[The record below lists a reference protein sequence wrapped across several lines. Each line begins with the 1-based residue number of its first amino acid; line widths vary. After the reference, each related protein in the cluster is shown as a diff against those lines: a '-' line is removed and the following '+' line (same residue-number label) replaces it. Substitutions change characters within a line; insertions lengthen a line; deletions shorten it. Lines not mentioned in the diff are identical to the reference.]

1 MGRPYL
7 TDEERRARNRGA
19 IYHGHHEPAPVA
31 RAELAAADKTPVT
44 VVGPIQRRRETRA
57 LVKGIALGVLAAL
70 VGVVAGAFLGG
81 CAPVQKPSPKLG
93 ASLIF
98 PGGSSGGGASTVT
111 ANQGTAAAGSS
122 AWPVAVTNTSD
133 TIVKTGDSVNNAIR
147 VNVVAGGAAGGTSSS
162 FGAAIPATGTAAGQS
177 DGTNMQLP
185 RVFDGDTG
193 AGTQYVSGSILR
205 KSASGGT
212 VEAGTSTDPL
222 RVDPTG
228 TTTQPVSGTVTI
240 TPSGTQTVAGNLT
253 NNNAA
258 PAGTLVG
265 AMPAIANA
273 AAPTWTEGRLV
284 LNSVDLGGSL
294 RTVLM
299 NSTIA
304 VTQSGSWSLA
314 ANQSVNVAQINGV
327 TPLMGNGVT
336 GTGSPRVTIASDN
349 TAFTVN
355 AAQSGTWTVQP
366 GNTANTTPWLV
377 IGNAVSGDTCCATAG
392 LRTYSAQALTSPSSF
407 TSGTLRPLQIDAD
420 NGGLRV
426 AGSAEH
432 DAVGTTSDPVLIGG
446 YASAAAPTN
455 VSADGDAV
463 RQWHLRS
470 GALVNQQSYAG
481 TLATT
486 GTGAADGGTQRVAV
500 ASDSTITPRTV
511 SSANN
516 TGTCTSVTT
525 SSTTVLASNASR
537 KAYGLKAASTNTQV
551 AFCKLGATATTSN
564 VPFEAGSSWSQDN
577 GAVYTGVIDCIT
589 ASSTASVCVFEMN

>member
-1 MGRPYL
+1 M
-7 TDEERRARNRGA
+7 
-19 IYHGHHEPAPVA
+19 
-31 RAELAAADKTPVT
+31 
-44 VVGPIQRRRETRA
+44 RREC
-57 LVKGIALGVLAAL
+57 GNPYIN
-70 VGVVAGAFLGG
+70 VGVGMFLAFLVCAAITMCSG
-81 CAPVQKPSPKLG
+81 CATQRKPAPKLG

-98 PGGSSGGGASTVT
+98 PGGGSSSGGGGTVT
-111 ANQGTAAAGSS
+111 QGTAAAGSG
-122 AWPVAVTNTSD
+122 AWPVTVTNTSD
-133 TIVKTGDSVNNAIR
+133 TVVKPGDSVNNAVR
-147 VNVVAGGAAGGTSSS
+147 VNVVAGAAAGGTSSS
-162 FGAAIPATGTAAGQS
+162 FGAAVPGTGTAAGQS

-185 RVFDGDTG
+185 RVFDGDSG

-253 NNNAA
+253 TNNAA
-258 PAGTLVG
+258 PSGTLLG

-273 AAPTWTEGRLV
+273 AAPTLTEGRLV
-284 LNSVDLGGSL
+284 LHSVDLGGSL

-299 NSTIA
+299 NASIA

-327 TPLMGNGVT
+327 TPLMGNGIT

-355 AAQSGTWTVQP
+355 AAQTGTWTVQP

-377 IGNAVSGDTCCATAG
+377 QGNNGFTNTGAG
-392 LRTYSAQALTSPSSF
+392 SIYLDVLPAFTSTSP
-407 TSGTLRPLQIDAD
+407 GTTVASRMTALSMDAD
-420 NGGLRV
+420 NNALRV
-426 AGSAEH
+426 SGAAEH
-432 DAVGTTSDPVLIGG
+432 DNVGTTSDPLLIGG
-446 YASAAAPTN
+446 YSSAAAPTD
-455 VSADGDAV
+455 AGGDGRAV
-463 RQWHLRS
+463 RAWFLRS
-470 GALVNQQSYAG
+470 GAVVNQQSFAG
-481 TLATT
+481 IPAVAGNGAS
-486 GTGAADGGTQRVAV
+486 GTGVQRVTI
-500 ASDSTITPRTV
+500 ASDSTGIVNQGGTWTVQPGNTQNTTEWLTKPTPRTV

-516 TGTCTSVTT
+516 TGTCTSVGT

-537 KAYGLKAASTNTQV
+537 KAYGFKAPSTNSV
-551 AFCKLGATATTSN
+551 VVFCKLGATATTSN
-564 VPFEAGSSWSQDN
+564 VPFEAGSSWNQDN

-589 ASSTASVCVFEMN
+589 ASSTSSICVYEFN